1 MLVVRRPRRAGA
13 ELAEVTLAAVA
24 PPPRRRWLARRRAY
38 PPALPL
44 EWAAAAV
51 CDAYVA
57 LGVLPAQVARS
68 MCFTM
73 RPEGW
78 VRVSLPDADVE
89 ASRLVSAA
97 LDELFG
103 GGALARYVVSRR
115 VVAGRWP
122 WSRARQAWHA
132 VPADLARRKDR
143 AEAFHAAWRRWLG
156 DSELVY
162 CHGAGERGRTLAV
175 QASAAATLATQQR
188 RIWR

>member
-1 MLVVRRPRRAGA
+1 MR
-13 ELAEVTLAAVA
+13 
-24 PPPRRRWLARRRAY
+24 
-38 PPALPL
+38 
-44 EWAAAAV
+44 
-51 CDAYVA
+51 
-57 LGVLPAQVARS
+57 
-68 MCFTM
+68 FTM

-122 WSRARQAWHA
+122 WSRARPAWHA

-143 AEAFHAAWRRWLG
+143 AEAFHGAWRRWLG
-156 DSELVY
+156 DGELVY
-162 CHGAGERGRTLAV
+162 CHGAGERGRALARPGV
-175 QASAAATLATQQR
+175 GRGDARDAAAAHLALSVGQPGGQASPSSSSRVRSGPIDSMSVGSRGPVSRATR
-188 RIWR
+188 SW